1 MAVYSAWKEKEI
13 QGRRQGKRGEAD
25 CQAKWEVEN
34 YFPTMSTSNFGK
46 SAFAKALLVAISLIL
61 NRRFVEEIEST
72 VIR

>member
-1 MAVYSAWKEKEI
+1 MTEIEKI
-13 QGRRQGKRGEAD
+13 QSKILMRMQ
-25 CQAKWEVEN
+25 EVEN

-61 NRRFVEEIEST
+61 NRRFVGEIEST